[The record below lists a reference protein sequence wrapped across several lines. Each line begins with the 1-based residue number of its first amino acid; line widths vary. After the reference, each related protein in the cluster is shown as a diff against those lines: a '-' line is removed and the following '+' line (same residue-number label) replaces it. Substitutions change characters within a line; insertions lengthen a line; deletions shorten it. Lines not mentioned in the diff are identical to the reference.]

1 MFKGMTRK
9 QRKTLIRILIG
20 LVLFLSLH
28 LAEELPVPVQ
38 LTICLI
44 GYAIVGYDIVW
55 KAVRNIGHGQV
66 FDENFLMVVATAGAI
81 VLGEFHEGVEVM
93 LFYQIG
99 EFFQSYA
106 VGRSRKNITQL
117 MDIRPDYANIS
128 ADSFAEGEFPEGLW
142 EAVQN
147 SQDGELTQ
155 ISPDEIPVGTV
166 ITVRTGEKIPIDG
179 VVVEGESTLNT
190 AALTGESMPREVFRG
205 SEVISGCINMTGPL
219 KIRTTKEFGES
230 TVSKILELV
239 ENSGFNK
246 SNSERFITRF
256 ARIYTPI
263 VVFGALIVAIIP
275 PLVRMGL
282 MGLAPEWNDWVFRA
296 LTFLVISCP
305 CALVIS
311 IPLSFFAGIGG
322 ASRSGILIKGAN
334 YLESLSKTKQVVFD
348 KTGTM
353 TKGVFEVVA
362 IHHAPVDDQKLLELA
377 AHVEAYSTHP
387 ISECLRK
394 AYKGTIDTD
403 RIESIK
409 EHGGHGIVAVID
421 DCTVIVGNEKLLAEQ
436 GIKGMFCHS
445 HGSIVHVAVDGA
457 YFGHIVIRDMLKPTS
472 VQAVQALH
480 QNGVRETVML
490 TGDREE
496 VAREVADEL
505 GITDVQSGL
514 LPEDKVRIVE
524 EMMAKT
530 KEKEAGGKHRSI
542 LAFVGDGINDAPVL
556 ARADVGVAMGALGA
570 DAAIEAADIV
580 LMDDDPL
587 KIAEAIRISRKCMRI
602 VRENIVGAIGIKV
615 LVLVL
620 SAIGMATMELAI
632 FADVGV
638 MILAVLNAM
647 RALRV
652 NSL

>member
-1 MFKGMTRK
+1 
-9 QRKTLIRILIG
+9 
-20 LVLFLSLH
+20 
-28 LAEELPVPVQ
+28 
-38 LTICLI
+38 
-44 GYAIVGYDIVW
+44 
-55 KAVRNIGHGQV
+55 
-66 FDENFLMVVATAGAI
+66 
-81 VLGEFHEGVEVM
+81 
-93 LFYQIG
+93 
-99 EFFQSYA
+99 
-106 VGRSRKNITQL
+106 
-117 MDIRPDYANIS
+117 
-128 ADSFAEGEFPEGLW
+128 
-142 EAVQN
+142 
-147 SQDGELTQ
+147 
-155 ISPDEIPVGTV
+155 
-166 ITVRTGEKIPIDG
+166 
-179 VVVEGESTLNT
+179 
-190 AALTGESMPREVFRG
+190 
-205 SEVISGCINMTGPL
+205 
-219 KIRTTKEFGES
+219 
-230 TVSKILELV
+230 
-239 ENSGFNK
+239 
-246 SNSERFITRF
+246 
-256 ARIYTPI
+256 
-263 VVFGALIVAIIP
+263 
-275 PLVRMGL
+275 

-334 YLESLSKTKQVVFD
+334 YLESLSKTRQVVFD

-377 AHVEAYSTHP
+377 AHAEAYSTHP
-387 ISECLRK
+387 ISECLRR
-394 AYKGTIDTD
+394 AYKGTIDTS
-403 RIESIK
+403 RIESVK

-421 DCTVIVGNEKLLAEQ
+421 DCTVIVGNEKLLEEQ

>member
-1 MFKGMTRK
+1 MQEEKLQALQKKIDKANNIVFFGGAGVSTESGIPDFRS
-9 QRKTLIRILIG
+9 TDG
-20 LVLFLSLH
+20 LFN
-28 LAEELPVPVQ
+28 Q
-38 LTICLI
+38 Q
-44 GYAIVGYDIVW
+44 YDW
-55 KAVRNIGHGQV
+55 
-66 FDENFLMVVATAGAI
+66 
-81 VLGEFHEGVEVM
+81 
-93 LFYQIG
+93 
-99 EFFQSYA
+99 
-106 VGRSRKNITQL
+106 
-117 MDIRPDYANIS
+117 P
-128 ADSFAEGEFPEGLW
+128 P
-142 EAVQN
+142 
-147 SQDGELTQ
+147 
-155 ISPDEIPVGTV
+155 
-166 ITVRTGEKIPIDG
+166 
-179 VVVEGESTLNT
+179 
-190 AALTGESMPREVFRG
+190 
-205 SEVISGCINMTGPL
+205 EVI
-219 KIRTTKEFGES
+219 
-230 TVSKILELV
+230 VSH
-239 ENSGFNK
+239 
-246 SNSERFITRF
+246 
-256 ARIYTPI
+256 
-263 VVFGALIVAIIP
+263 
-275 PLVRMGL
+275 
-282 MGLAPEWNDWVFRA
+282 
-296 LTFLVISCP
+296 
-305 CALVIS
+305 
-311 IPLSFFAGIGG
+311 SFFEQRPEDFFRFLRDRMIFPDAQP
-322 ASRSGILIKGAN
+322 N
-334 YLESLSKTKQVVFD
+334 
-348 KTGTM
+348 
-353 TKGVFEVVA
+353 
-362 IHHAPVDDQKLLELA
+362 A
-377 AHVEAYSTHP
+377 AH
-387 ISECLRK
+387 K
-394 AYKGTIDTD
+394 AL
-403 RIESIK
+403 
-409 EHGGHGIVAVID
+409 A
-421 DCTVIVGNEKLLAEQ
+421 KLEEQ

>member
-28 LAEELPVPVQ
+28 LAEELPLPVQ

-44 GYAIVGYDIVW
+44 GYAVVGYDIVW
-55 KAVRNIGHGQV
+55 KAVRNIGHGQI

-117 MDIRPDYANIS
+117 MDIRPDCAYIEQG
-128 ADSFAEGEFPEGLW
+128 DEL
-142 EAVQN
+142 VQV
-147 SQDGELTQ
+147 D
-155 ISPDEIPVGTV
+155 PDEIPVGTV

-190 AALTGESMPREVFRG
+190 AALTGESMPREVFPG

-334 YLESLSKTKQVVFD
+334 YLESLSKTRQVVFD

-377 AHVEAYSTHP
+377 AHAEAYSTHP
-387 ISECLRK
+387 ISECLRR

-421 DCTVIVGNEKLLAEQ
+421 DCTVIVGNEKLLKEQ

-445 HGSIVHVAVDGA
+445 HGTIVHVAVDGA

-496 VAREVADEL
+496 VAREVANEL

-556 ARADVGVAMGALGA
+556 ARADVGIAMGALGA

>member
-1 MFKGMTRK
+1 
-9 QRKTLIRILIG
+9 
-20 LVLFLSLH
+20 
-28 LAEELPVPVQ
+28 
-38 LTICLI
+38 
-44 GYAIVGYDIVW
+44 
-55 KAVRNIGHGQV
+55 
-66 FDENFLMVVATAGAI
+66 
-81 VLGEFHEGVEVM
+81 
-93 LFYQIG
+93 
-99 EFFQSYA
+99 
-106 VGRSRKNITQL
+106 
-117 MDIRPDYANIS
+117 MDIRPDCAYIEQG
-128 ADSFAEGEFPEGLW
+128 DEL
-142 EAVQN
+142 VQVA
-147 SQDGELTQ
+147 
-155 ISPDEIPVGTV
+155 PDEVPVGTI

-190 AALTGESMPREVFRG
+190 AALTGESMPREVFPG
-205 SEVISGCINMTGPL
+205 NEVISGCINMTGPL

-334 YLESLSKTKQVVFD
+334 YLESLSKTRQVVFD

-377 AHVEAYSTHP
+377 AHAEAYSTHP
-387 ISECLRK
+387 ISECLRR

>member
-117 MDIRPDYANIS
+117 MDIRPDCAYIEQG
-128 ADSFAEGEFPEGLW
+128 DEL
-142 EAVQN
+142 VQV
-147 SQDGELTQ
+147 D
-155 ISPDEIPVGTV
+155 PDEIPVGTV

-190 AALTGESMPREVFRG
+190 AALTGESMPREVFPG

-377 AHVEAYSTHP
+377 AHAEAYSTHP
-387 ISECLRK
+387 ISECLRR

-421 DCTVIVGNEKLLAEQ
+421 DCTVIVGNEKMLEEQ

-445 HGSIVHVAVDGA
+445 HGSVVHVAVDGA

-480 QNGVRETVML
+480 HNGVRETVML

>member
-28 LAEELPVPVQ
+28 LAEELPLPVQ

-44 GYAIVGYDIVW
+44 GYAVVGYDIVW
-55 KAVRNIGHGQV
+55 KAVRNIGHGQI

-117 MDIRPDYANIS
+117 MDIRPDCAYIEQG
-128 ADSFAEGEFPEGLW
+128 DEL
-142 EAVQN
+142 VQV
-147 SQDGELTQ
+147 D
-155 ISPDEIPVGTV
+155 PDEIPVGTV

-190 AALTGESMPREVFRG
+190 AALTGESMPREVFPG

-334 YLESLSKTKQVVFD
+334 YLESLSKTRQVVFD

-377 AHVEAYSTHP
+377 AHAEAYSTHP
-387 ISECLRK
+387 ISECLRR

-421 DCTVIVGNEKLLAEQ
+421 DCTVIVGNEKLLKEQ

-445 HGSIVHVAVDGA
+445 HGTIVHVAVDGA

-556 ARADVGVAMGALGA
+556 ARADVGIAMGALGA

>member
-1 MFKGMTRK
+1 MNITKHLMLLAVMATALATATAQVTTSPYSK
-9 QRKTLIRILIG
+9 QGFG
-20 LVLFLSLH
+20 LLGDNASGIQRQMGGV
-28 LAEELPVPVQ
+28 
-38 LTICLI
+38 
-44 GYAIVGYDIVW
+44 GYAMQNGRAMNVMNPASYS
-55 KAVRNIGHGQV
+55 QV
-66 FDENFLMVVATAGAI
+66 
-81 VLGEFHEGVEVM
+81 
-93 LFYQIG
+93 
-99 EFFQSYA
+99 
-106 VGRSRKNITQL
+106 
-117 MDIRPDYANIS
+117 
-128 ADSFAEGEFPEGLW
+128 DS
-142 EAVQN
+142 
-147 SQDGELTQ
+147 
-155 ISPDEIPVGTV
+155 
-166 ITVRTGEKIPIDG
+166 
-179 VVVEGESTLNT
+179 
-190 AALTGESMPREVFRG
+190 
-205 SEVISGCINMTGPL
+205 
-219 KIRTTKEFGES
+219 
-230 TVSKILELV
+230 
-239 ENSGFNK
+239 
-246 SNSERFITRF
+246 
-256 ARIYTPI
+256 
-263 VVFGALIVAIIP
+263 
-275 PLVRMGL
+275 
-282 MGLAPEWNDWVFRA
+282 
-296 LTFLVISCP
+296 LTFLWDVGLDLNHSWAKEEGKRGYNLGGGLDYLTAQFRIAKHLGGSLG
-305 CALVIS
+305 LV
-311 IPLSFFAGIGG
+311 P
-322 ASRSGILIKGAN
+322 
-334 YLESLSKTKQVVFD
+334 
-348 KTGTM
+348 
-353 TKGVFEVVA
+353 
-362 IHHAPVDDQKLLELA
+362 
-377 AHVEAYSTHP
+377 YSTVGYT
-387 ISECLRK
+387 
-394 AYKGTIDTD
+394 YKGTIDAS
-403 RIESIK
+403 RIESVK

>member
-28 LAEELPVPVQ
+28 LAEELPLPVQ

-44 GYAIVGYDIVW
+44 GYAVVGYDIVW
-55 KAVRNIGHGQV
+55 KAVRNIGHGQI

-117 MDIRPDYANIS
+117 MDIRPDCAYIEQG
-128 ADSFAEGEFPEGLW
+128 DEL
-142 EAVQN
+142 VQV
-147 SQDGELTQ
+147 D
-155 ISPDEIPVGTV
+155 PDEIPVGTV

-190 AALTGESMPREVFRG
+190 AALTGESMPREVFPG

-334 YLESLSKTKQVVFD
+334 YLESLSKTRQVVFD

-377 AHVEAYSTHP
+377 AHAEAYSTHP
-387 ISECLRK
+387 ISECLRR
-394 AYKGTIDTD
+394 AYKGTIDTS
-403 RIESIK
+403 RIESVK

>member
-44 GYAIVGYDIVW
+44 GYAVVGYDIVW

-117 MDIRPDYANIS
+117 MDIRPDCAYIEQG
-128 ADSFAEGEFPEGLW
+128 DEL
-142 EAVQN
+142 VQV
-147 SQDGELTQ
+147 D
-155 ISPDEIPVGTV
+155 PDEIPVGTV

-190 AALTGESMPREVFRG
+190 AALTGESMPREVFPG

-334 YLESLSKTKQVVFD
+334 YLESLSKTRQVVFD

-377 AHVEAYSTHP
+377 AHAEAYSTHP
-387 ISECLRK
+387 ISECLRR
-394 AYKGTIDTD
+394 AYKGTIDTS
-403 RIESIK
+403 RIESVK

-445 HGSIVHVAVDGA
+445 HGSVVHVAVDGA

>member
-1 MFKGMTRK
+1 
-9 QRKTLIRILIG
+9 
-20 LVLFLSLH
+20 
-28 LAEELPVPVQ
+28 
-38 LTICLI
+38 
-44 GYAIVGYDIVW
+44 
-55 KAVRNIGHGQV
+55 
-66 FDENFLMVVATAGAI
+66 
-81 VLGEFHEGVEVM
+81 
-93 LFYQIG
+93 
-99 EFFQSYA
+99 
-106 VGRSRKNITQL
+106 
-117 MDIRPDYANIS
+117 
-128 ADSFAEGEFPEGLW
+128 
-142 EAVQN
+142 
-147 SQDGELTQ
+147 
-155 ISPDEIPVGTV
+155 
-166 ITVRTGEKIPIDG
+166 
-179 VVVEGESTLNT
+179 
-190 AALTGESMPREVFRG
+190 
-205 SEVISGCINMTGPL
+205 
-219 KIRTTKEFGES
+219 
-230 TVSKILELV
+230 VSD
-239 ENSGFNK
+239 
-246 SNSERFITRF
+246 
-256 ARIYTPI
+256 A
-263 VVFGALIVAIIP
+263 
-275 PLVRMGL
+275 
-282 MGLAPEWNDWVFRA
+282 
-296 LTFLVISCP
+296 
-305 CALVIS
+305 
-311 IPLSFFAGIGG
+311 
-322 ASRSGILIKGAN
+322 
-334 YLESLSKTKQVVFD
+334 
-348 KTGTM
+348 
-353 TKGVFEVVA
+353 
-362 IHHAPVDDQKLLELA
+362 
-377 AHVEAYSTHP
+377 
-387 ISECLRK
+387 
-394 AYKGTIDTD
+394 
-403 RIESIK
+403 
-409 EHGGHGIVAVID
+409 
-421 DCTVIVGNEKLLAEQ
+421 CTVIVGNEKLLAEQ

>member
-1 MFKGMTRK
+1 
-9 QRKTLIRILIG
+9 
-20 LVLFLSLH
+20 
-28 LAEELPVPVQ
+28 
-38 LTICLI
+38 
-44 GYAIVGYDIVW
+44 
-55 KAVRNIGHGQV
+55 
-66 FDENFLMVVATAGAI
+66 
-81 VLGEFHEGVEVM
+81 
-93 LFYQIG
+93 
-99 EFFQSYA
+99 
-106 VGRSRKNITQL
+106 
-117 MDIRPDYANIS
+117 MDIRPDCAYIEQG
-128 ADSFAEGEFPEGLW
+128 DEL
-142 EAVQN
+142 VQV
-147 SQDGELTQ
+147 D
-155 ISPDEIPVGTV
+155 PDEIPVGTV

-190 AALTGESMPREVFRG
+190 AALTGESMPREVFPG

-334 YLESLSKTKQVVFD
+334 YLESLSKTRQVVFD

-377 AHVEAYSTHP
+377 AHAEAYSTHP
-387 ISECLRK
+387 ISECLRR

-421 DCTVIVGNEKLLAEQ
+421 DCTVIVGNEKLLKEQ

-445 HGSIVHVAVDGA
+445 HGTIVHVAVDGA

-496 VAREVADEL
+496 VAREVANEL

-556 ARADVGVAMGALGA
+556 ARADVGIAMGALGA